1 MIETSVLI
9 IAIAFTLLVAF
20 TIQALLSLRVTLGK
34 LNRLIDDADR
44 KVIPVVEDSAKV
56 LDSVEG
62 LLKNVDHKLDDLDPV
77 FKTLNTTGS
86 YLDEKMQKNYRRELS
101 VNKKNMDWLDWAMVG
116 IAVLNEVKKRK

>member
-20 TIQALLSLRVTLGK
+20 TIQALMSLRVTLGK